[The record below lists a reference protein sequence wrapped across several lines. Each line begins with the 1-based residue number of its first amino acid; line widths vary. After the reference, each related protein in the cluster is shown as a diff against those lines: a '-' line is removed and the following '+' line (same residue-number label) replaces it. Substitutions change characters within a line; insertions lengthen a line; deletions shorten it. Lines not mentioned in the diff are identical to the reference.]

1 MARHRAVLVSAITAT
16 VMPVLSVY
24 AADSIPVTQPPN
36 GTGALQNQFRPVLPQ
51 SFTAPGI
58 RPERR
63 QGGLRLETEA
73 ASTSSRPDD
82 HRYGFASGAAAGSA
96 LKVSPAISAHKTG
109 WQFSGR
115 LGPVRWLTPLE
126 GDGETKM
133 RFGGRLPGQPRMP
146 GMGLFNIGVHYTF
159 E

>member
-16 VMPVLSVY
+16 VMPVLSAC
-24 AADSIPVTQPPN
+24 AADPVSVTQPN
-36 GTGALQNQFRPVLPQ
+36 DTSALQQQFRPALPRP
-51 SFTAPGI
+51 STAPGI

-82 HRYGFASGAAAGSA
+82 HRYGFASGAAARSA
-96 LKVSPAISAHKTG
+96 LKQSPAISSHKTG

-115 LGPVRWLTPLE
+115 LGPVRWLTPLD
-126 GDGETKM
+126 GDGETRM

>member
-1 MARHRAVLVSAITAT
+1 
-16 VMPVLSVY
+16 MPVLSAY
-24 AADSIPVTQPPN
+24 AADPVSVTQAD
-36 GTGALQNQFRPVLPQ
+36 GTGALRQQFRPVLPQ

-58 RPERR
+58 RQERR
-63 QGGLRLETEA
+63 PGGLRLETEA
-73 ASTSSRPDD
+73 ASTSLRPDD
-82 HRYGFASGAAAGSA
+82 HPYGFASGAAGGSA
-96 LKVSPAISAHKTG
+96 LKVTPAISAHKTG

-133 RFGGRLPGQPRMP
+133 RFGGRVPGQPRMP
-146 GMGLFNIGVHYTF
+146 GMGLFNIGIHYTF